1 MREAAPLGEAA
12 LYRPVKHFLESCGY
26 QVKGEVRGCDL
37 VARRGDEPPVIVELK
52 LRFTLTLVLQ
62 GIDRLAITDRVYLA
76 VPRPPRTARGLSPEA
91 SAVRRLC
98 RRLGLG
104 LILVGRRA
112 DTVAIVEEPV
122 PYRPRRAAARTAL
135 LLGEFARRTGDG
147 NIGGRN
153 RTPIVTAYREDALRC
168 AQALASA
175 GEEPM
180 RLGELRTATGV
191 ADAAAILQ
199 RNVYGWF
206 ARLGRGS
213 YALSAAGHQ
222 ALGQFADTVAVL
234 AAPAAGER
242 VSV

>member
-52 LRFTLTLVLQ
+52 LRFTLVLLLQ
-62 GIDRLAITDRVYLA
+62 GIDRRAITDRVYLA
-76 VPRPPRTARGLSPEA
+76 VPRPPRRARGLSPEA
-91 SAVRRLC
+91 PAVRRLC

-104 LILVGRRA
+104 LMVVGQRSGSIAIL
-112 DTVAIVEEPV
+112 EEPV
-122 PYRPRRAAARTAL
+122 PYRPRRAAARTAR

-168 AQALASA
+168 VQALASA
-175 GEEPM
+175 GAAPM
-180 RLGELRTATGV
+180 RLRDLRAATGV
-191 ADAAAILQ
+191 ADAASILQ

-222 ALGQFADTVAVL
+222 ALGQFADTVAAL
-234 AAPAAGER
+234 AAPAAEQ
-242 VSV
+242 VSA

>member
-37 VARRGDEPPVIVELK
+37 VARCGDEAPVIVELK
-52 LRFTLTLVLQ
+52 LRFTLALVLQ
-62 GIDRLAITDRVYLA
+62 GVDRLAITDWVYLA
-76 VPRPPRTARGLSPEA
+76 VPRPPRSARGLSPEA
-91 SAVRRLC
+91 PAVRRLC

-104 LILVGRRA
+104 LIVVGRRG
-112 DTVAIVEEPV
+112 DSVTIIEEPV
-122 PYRPRRAAARTAL
+122 PYRPRRAAARAARL
-135 LLGEFARRTGDG
+135 VGEFARRTGDG

-168 AQALASA
+168 AHALASA
-175 GEEPM
+175 GAAPM
-180 RLGELRTATGV
+180 RLRDLRAATGI
-191 ADAAAILQ
+191 ADAAGILQ

-206 ARLGRGS
+206 ARFGRGS

-222 ALGQFADTVAVL
+222 ALSQFADTVAVL
-234 AAPAAGER
+234 ALPAAEQ
-242 VSV
+242 VSA